1 MRLSSAT
8 VGFVGGLS
16 AETVGAF
23 LPSPPLCRW
32 VVVVLRPRGS
42 KWLSVDHSACSWIGV
57 VITRGCA
64 CLWIGVGFSVVGF
77 SVSAYRRGGIQFWV
91 VGFSGCCGLV
101 LWWLWICIIILYE
114 IYYFIVIFILFYCVK
129 S

>member
-16 AETVGAF
+16 AETVGAL

-42 KWLSVDHSACSWIGV
+42 KWLSVDHSACSWLCLLVDWSGYHLWLCLLVDRSGFRRGGFRRIG
-57 VITRGCA
+57 
-64 CLWIGVGFSVVGF
+64 VVGF
-77 SVSAYRRGGIQFWV
+77 SFGLLDFRVAVGLFCGGC
-91 VGFSGCCGLV
+91 GFV
-101 LWWLWICIIILYE
+101 
-114 IYYFIVIFILFYCVK
+114 LFYCMRYIILL
-129 S
+129 

>member
-16 AETVGAF
+16 AETVGAL

-57 VITRGCA
+57 VITCGCA
-64 CLWIGVGFSVVGF
+64 CLWIGVGFGVVGF
-77 SVSAYRRGGIQFWV
+77 GVSAWWDSVLGCWIFGLLWACFV
-91 VGFSGCCGLV
+91 VVVDL
-101 LWWLWICIIILYE
+101 
-114 IYYFIVIFILFYCVK
+114 YYFIV
-129 S
+129 